1 MVPAGSR
8 TAQAWTPYGRSASSW
23 TTSVWPSCASST
35 VPSRS
40 RVSPGPSCRRAPA
53 AGARRTWSTASVA
66 LVDRLDRL
74 QRRHPAASFPIAVV
88 YKYVDDSGPFL
99 AALITYYAFVS
110 LFPLL
115 LLSSTILGSV
125 LAGNPELQQ
134 RLLDSALSQL
144 PVVGDQLGEPQG
156 LSGGTLAVVV
166 GVLGALYGG
175 LGVAQAVQ
183 HAMNTAWT
191 VPRNN
196 RPNPFLARGRSL
208 LLLATAGLAV
218 IGTTALSTVGAG
230 GAGSLGMAVRA
241 LVLIASVVINA
252 VVFTFAFRL
261 ATSRRLTVR
270 DVLPGALTAAVLW
283 QLLQT
288 FGVTYVSR
296 VMDSASAVNGV
307 FALVLGLLAFLY
319 LASVVGVLCVEINV
333 VRVDRLYPRALLTPF
348 TDAVDLTPGD
358 RRSYTGKA
366 KAERLKG
373 FETVHV
379 TFDER
384 DRDRDKDGAGG

>member
-1 MVPAGSR
+1 M
-8 TAQAWTPYGRSASSW
+8 
-23 TTSVWPSCASST
+23 
-35 VPSRS
+35 
-40 RVSPGPSCRRAPA
+40 
-53 AGARRTWSTASVA
+53 
-66 LVDRLDRL
+66 DRLDRL
-74 QRRHPAASFPIAVV
+74 QRRHPAAGFPIAVV
-88 YKYVDDSGPFL
+88 YKYVDDTGPFL
-99 AALITYYAFVS
+99 SALITYYAFVS

-115 LLSSTILGSV
+115 LLSSTILGAV
-125 LAGNPELQQ
+125 LDGNPELQE
-134 RLLDSALSQL
+134 RLIDSALSQL

-156 LSGGTLAVVV
+156 LSGGTLAVVI
-166 GVLGALYGG
+166 GVLGALYGA

-191 VPRNN
+191 VPRNE

-208 LLLATAGLAV
+208 LLLATAGVAV
-218 IGTTALSTVGAG
+218 IGTTALATVSTG
-230 GAGSLGMAVRA
+230 GAGSLDMALRV
-241 LVLIASVVINA
+241 LVLIASVLINA

-261 ATSRRLTVR
+261 ATTRPLGLR
-270 DVLPGALTAAVLW
+270 DVLPGALIAAVLW

-288 FGVTYVSR
+288 FGVAYVSR
-296 VMDSASAVNGV
+296 VMDSASAVTGG

-319 LASVVGVLCVEINV
+319 LAAVAGVLCVEINV

-379 TFDER
+379 TFDEPGR
-384 DRDRDKDGAGG
+384 DGDSSR

>member
-1 MVPAGSR
+1 M
-8 TAQAWTPYGRSASSW
+8 
-23 TTSVWPSCASST
+23 
-35 VPSRS
+35 
-40 RVSPGPSCRRAPA
+40 
-53 AGARRTWSTASVA
+53 
-66 LVDRLDRL
+66 DRLDRL
-74 QRRHPAASFPIAVV
+74 QRRHPAAGFPIAVI
-88 YKYVDDSGPFL
+88 YKYVDDTGPFL
-99 AALITYYAFVS
+99 SALITYYAFVS

-115 LLSSTILGSV
+115 LLSSTILSTV
-125 LAGNPELQQ
+125 LAGNPELQD
-134 RLLDSALSQL
+134 RLIDSALSQL
-144 PVVGDQLGEPQG
+144 PVVGEQLGDPQG
-156 LSGGTLAVVV
+156 LSGGTIGVVV
-166 GVLGALYGG
+166 GILGALYGA

-196 RPNPFLARGRSL
+196 RPNPILARGRSL

-218 IGTTALSTVGAG
+218 VGTTALSTLGTGA
-230 GAGSLGMAVRA
+230 AGSLGMVVRA
-241 LVLIASVVINA
+241 LVLVASVLINA
-252 VVFTFAFRL
+252 AVFTFAFRL
-261 ATSRRLTVR
+261 ATTRSLTVR
-270 DVLPGALTAAVLW
+270 DVLPGALLAAVLW
-283 QLLQT
+283 QVLQT

-307 FALVLGLLAFLY
+307 FALVIGLLAFLY
-319 LASVVGVLCVEINV
+319 LAAVAGVLCIEINV

-384 DRDRDKDGAGG
+384 ERDGD

>member
-1 MVPAGSR
+1 M
-8 TAQAWTPYGRSASSW
+8 
-23 TTSVWPSCASST
+23 
-35 VPSRS
+35 
-40 RVSPGPSCRRAPA
+40 
-53 AGARRTWSTASVA
+53 A

-74 QRRHPAASFPIAVV
+74 QRRHPAAGFPIAVV
-88 YKYVDDSGPFL
+88 YKYVDDTGPFL
-99 AALITYYAFVS
+99 SALITYYAFVS

-115 LLSSTILGSV
+115 LLSSTILGAV
-125 LAGNPELQQ
+125 LDGNPELQE
-134 RLLDSALSQL
+134 RLIDSALSQL
-144 PVVGDQLGEPQG
+144 PVVGEQLGEPQG
-156 LSGGTLAVVV
+156 LSGGTWGVLV
-166 GVLGALYGG
+166 GILGALYGA

-208 LLLATAGLAV
+208 LLLATAGLTV
-218 IGTTALSTVGAG
+218 VGTTALATISAGMAGSFG
-230 GAGSLGMAVRA
+230 GATRT
-241 LVLIASVVINA
+241 LVLIASVLINA
-252 VVFTFAFRL
+252 AIFVFAFRL
-261 ATSRRLTVR
+261 ATTRRLTVR
-270 DVLPGALTAAVLW
+270 DVLPGALLAAVLW

-296 VMDSASAVNGV
+296 VMESASAVNGM

-319 LASVVGVLCVEINV
+319 LAAVFGVLCVEINV

-348 TDAVDLTPGD
+348 TDDVDLTPGD

-379 TFDER
+379 TFDPP
-384 DRDRDKDGAGG
+384 DRDGG

>member
-1 MVPAGSR
+1 M
-8 TAQAWTPYGRSASSW
+8 
-23 TTSVWPSCASST
+23 
-35 VPSRS
+35 
-40 RVSPGPSCRRAPA
+40 
-53 AGARRTWSTASVA
+53 
-66 LVDRLDRL
+66 DRLDRL
-74 QRRHPAASFPIAVV
+74 QRRHPVAGFPIAVI

-115 LLSSTILGSV
+115 LLSTTILGFV
-125 LAGNPELQQ
+125 LAGDPELQQ
-134 RLLDSALSQL
+134 RVLDSALSQL
-144 PVVGDQLGEPQG
+144 PVVGEQLGDPRG
-156 LSGGTLAVVV
+156 LGGGTLGIVV

-183 HAMNTAWT
+183 YAMNTAWT
-191 VPRNN
+191 VPRND
-196 RPNPFLARGRSL
+196 RPNPILARGRSL

-218 IGTTALSTVGAG
+218 LGTTALSTVGTG
-230 GAGSLGMAVRA
+230 GAGSFGALMRT
-241 LVLIASVVINA
+241 LVLIASILINA

-261 ATSRRLTVR
+261 ATARRLTLR
-270 DVLPGALTAAVLW
+270 DVLPGALIAAVLW

-319 LASVVGVLCVEINV
+319 LAAVAGVLCVEINV
-333 VRVDRLYPRALLTPF
+333 VRVDKLYPRALLTPF
-348 TDAVDLTPGD
+348 TDDVDLTPGD

-366 KAERLKG
+366 KAQRLKG

-379 TFDER
+379 TFDPP
-384 DRDRDKDGAGG
+384 DRD

>member
-1 MVPAGSR
+1 
-8 TAQAWTPYGRSASSW
+8 
-23 TTSVWPSCASST
+23 
-35 VPSRS
+35 
-40 RVSPGPSCRRAPA
+40 
-53 AGARRTWSTASVA
+53 
-66 LVDRLDRL
+66 VDRLDRL

-156 LSGGTLAVVV
+156 LSGGTLGVVV

-230 GAGSLGMAVRA
+230 GAGSLGVAVRA
-241 LVLIASVVINA
+241 LVLVASVLINA

-261 ATSRRLTVR
+261 ATSRRLTLR
-270 DVLPGALTAAVLW
+270 EVLPGALIAAVLW

-379 TFDER
+379 TFDQPER
-384 DRDRDKDGAGG
+384 DSHVHDDPADDHRTGR